1 MLLPPRVQTIKPD
14 RLMYPMSI
22 DKVESRANLIVC
34 QCLDLWK
41 AAPIRRSIDLE
52 EQFESEAALTVNAP

>member
-1 MLLPPRVQTIKPD
+1 
-14 RLMYPMSI
+14 MYPMSI